1 MLAYPEVAH
10 CKVIKAQIQPTSTF
24 RSLKTYQEIMGMAI
38 CKKMF
43 LKTLDFS
50 AVADDIKLFVGNLE
64 VGICSKKILRSKKFK
79 VSNL

>member
-24 RSLKTYQEIMGMAI
+24 RSFENQSGDNEMAI
-38 CKKMF
+38 CRKMF

-50 AVADDIKLFVGNLE
+50 AVADDIKLFAGNLE
-64 VGICSKKILRSKKFK
+64 AGLCSKNFLRSKKFK

>member
-24 RSLKTYQEIMGMAI
+24 RSFENQSGDNEMAI
-38 CKKMF
+38 CRKMF

-50 AVADDIKLFVGNLE
+50 AVADDIKLFCGKSGSRTLLQKNFTVQ
-64 VGICSKKILRSKKFK
+64 K
-79 VSNL
+79 V